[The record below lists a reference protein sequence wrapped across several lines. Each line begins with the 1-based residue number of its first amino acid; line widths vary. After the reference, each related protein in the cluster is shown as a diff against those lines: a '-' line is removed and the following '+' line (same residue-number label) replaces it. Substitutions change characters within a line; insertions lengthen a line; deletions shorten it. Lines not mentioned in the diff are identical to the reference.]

1 MSHIPDD
8 QSGASLAERMWYLYH
23 ARDYNALKRSDMH
36 RLDLGRPMELDP
48 QIAETIV
55 TNLKDIINHEINLF
69 DTTGTIIA
77 STDHTRIGTSH
88 DGARLVIRTKKT
100 ISIDDEHEYK
110 GAKHGINVPVL
121 FNDSVVAVIGITGER
136 SEVEPFGNVIKK
148 MTEILIRESWDQVTR
163 FDQRARLSSLVEQLR
178 LRQHDPSLANYL
190 ATVLGVDLSVPRR
203 CVVGRLVSPDSP
215 ADPSALSESPYSLCY
230 SRFQHLKRSFFA
242 TTDNEIVMFI
252 DKKDETGLPRLLRS
266 LQNDCDERLQLMLVM
281 GIGDIADTSDDY
293 WRSYNEASKTVD
305 WLLFSRT
312 GTMASF
318 DDMDYGIFL
327 SSVPTED
334 AERLSR
340 RVFGDLPDSEIDD
353 YESLFEA
360 YTRHN
365 GSIVHCAEELFLHK
379 NTLQNRLNKIATKT
393 GYNPRDLADYA
404 VLSVAFRLRR
414 YARFER
420 GGA

>member
-1 MSHIPDD
+1 
-8 QSGASLAERMWYLYH
+8 
-23 ARDYNALKRSDMH
+23 
-36 RLDLGRPMELDP
+36 
-48 QIAETIV
+48 
-55 TNLKDIINHEINLF
+55 
-69 DTTGTIIA
+69 
-77 STDHTRIGTSH
+77 
-88 DGARLVIRTKKT
+88 
-100 ISIDDEHEYK
+100 
-110 GAKHGINVPVL
+110 
-121 FNDSVVAVIGITGER
+121 
-136 SEVEPFGNVIKK
+136 
-148 MTEILIRESWDQVTR
+148 
-163 FDQRARLSSLVEQLR
+163 
-178 LRQHDPSLANYL
+178 
-190 ATVLGVDLSVPRR
+190 
-203 CVVGRLVSPDSP
+203 
-215 ADPSALSESPYSLCY
+215 
-230 SRFQHLKRSFFA
+230 
-242 TTDNEIVMFI
+242 MFI

-312 GTMASF
+312 ATMASF